1 MLHSGDVVVLS
12 VVAVGS
18 VAVVSAWLSVVVC
31 SALSV
36 GQVVAVAVVVDG
48 LAWLL
53 SALWLWSV
61 VPPTGS
67 LTILLYPPLQLGLPG
82 GEKVQPGGDLSRGLW
97 VVACCAVG
105 SLVALLDPPP
115 GLGGKLVHPGGDP
128 PVRCV
133 RC

>member
-1 MLHSGDVVVLS
+1 MVLS

-18 VAVVSAWLSVVVC
+18 VAVVSAWLSVVAWWVW
-31 SALSV
+31 SW
-36 GQVVAVAVVVDG
+36 
-48 LAWLL
+48 LA
-53 SALWLWSV
+53 A
-61 VPPTGS
+61 PPTGS